1 MSEVVPDVQHE
12 FWRPPATRLQPV
24 VLTASTPSLAETCAG
39 CNTEFVAGS
48 RFCYLCGAARN
59 AVTEISA
66 ELAQPSPGSLKAGF
80 LRALSFQNV
89 KQGLGLPLP
98 SMITFLIG
106 LGCLLAAMLV
116 GMVYTVETT
125 LDFQAVQLWRMEWLV
140 GAAVA
145 FIAGI
150 LLKTNRPAEK

>member
-12 FWRPPATRLQPV
+12 FWRPPAARLQPV

-66 ELAQPSPGSLKAGF
+66 AQPSPSFQRAGF

-89 KQGLGLPLP
+89 KQWLGLPLP

-150 LLKTNRPAEK
+150 LLKSNRPAEK